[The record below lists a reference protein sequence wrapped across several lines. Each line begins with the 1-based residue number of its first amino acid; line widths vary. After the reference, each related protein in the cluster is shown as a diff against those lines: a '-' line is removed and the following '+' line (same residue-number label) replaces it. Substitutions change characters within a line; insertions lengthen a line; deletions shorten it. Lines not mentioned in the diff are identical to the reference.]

1 MRQVAGSHDAAT
13 LVRGV
18 DTYGHFEPEQ
28 RPDADM
34 SEAAQAYHASVTEA
48 HAQILMRDTGRAM
61 RA

>member
-1 MRQVAGSHDAAT
+1 

-18 DTYGHFEPEQ
+18 DTYHHFEPEQ

-34 SEAAQAYHASVTEA
+34 SAEAQAYHAAITGA